1 MILNKWVHL
10 EIIHFPNIS
19 KIANIFKSKPSNM
32 SFFLAKYLKKFLKLM
47 QYSRY
52 TLLTLVL
59 EDLKLEDRPG
69 IEKSIL
75 HCLYLSLL
83 FFQHKFPPKK

>member
-1 MILNKWVHL
+1 
-10 EIIHFPNIS
+10 
-19 KIANIFKSKPSNM
+19 
-32 SFFLAKYLKKFLKLM
+32 M

-59 EDLKLEDRPG
+59 EDLKLEDRSG

-83 FFQHKFPPKK
+83 FFQHKFTPKK